1 MSEKRYPKD
10 LQVIFQTTRADLEVQ
25 LAESENFV
33 LSTNS
38 KAFDT
43 AQNAVMDTQNLVGGF
58 VKEKAVILDKSSA
71 NGKSSVESLKKTIQN
86 ISNLQ
91 ARMSGF
97 DKSKDLI
104 TFKESIIKDFDAE
117 VMNIYSYRAIF
128 DYPVHNAFLWLFQL
142 AKLNEKF

>member
-117 VMNIYSYRAIF
+117 VMNIYSCRANLT
-128 DYPVHNAFLWLFQL
+128 VHNAFLWLFQV

>member
-117 VMNIYSYRAIF
+117 VMNIYSCRANLT
-128 DYPVHNAFLWLFQL
+128 VHNAFLWLFQL